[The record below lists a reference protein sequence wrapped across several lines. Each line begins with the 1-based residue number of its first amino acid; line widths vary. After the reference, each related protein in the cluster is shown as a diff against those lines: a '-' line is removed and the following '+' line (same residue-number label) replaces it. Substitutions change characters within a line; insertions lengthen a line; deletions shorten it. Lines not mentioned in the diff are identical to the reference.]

1 MKRTTLLIFS
11 IVTVYFCS
19 TNQKLNPE
27 NSFER
32 DINKVADSVKVNDI
46 VVKNLFK
53 YQILAH
59 RNNSFDKKMIV
70 DKVYRP
76 HQKLWDSCY
85 AMIFGEKNSG
95 LFNNPEGM
103 IEWNKTL
110 YPKHKTEFNDKAK
123 KLLKLNLNRI
133 LTTNLKKFCQLV
145 PYQPKATI
153 SILFTP
159 LTGIGFGGCKADQ
172 FALEL
177 NNDHT
182 DPEFTLEK
190 GLPHELNHLVY
201 EKFRERDADGNSAL
215 SQTIDEGFACYFTW
229 IFFDGKM
236 EKHNAVENMSQ
247 ENWSWYLKNEK
258 KIFTGVK
265 PYFTDTSG
273 DNPLLRNDKRKL
285 FPQAPKTL
293 NYWLGFRIVEKYVEK
308 HGPNSWKDIYKL
320 KPKEVLD
327 KSGYENYINSL

>member
-11 IVTVYFCS
+11 VITVYFCS

-27 NSFER
+27 NSFEK
-32 DINKVADSVKVNDI
+32 DVEKVADSIKVNDI
-46 VVKNLFK
+46 VIKNLFK

-59 RNNSFDKKMIV
+59 RNNSFNEKMIV
-70 DKVYRP
+70 EKVYQP

-85 AMIFGEKNSG
+85 AMIFGEKNAA
-95 LFNNPEGM
+95 LYNNPEGM
-103 IEWNKTL
+103 VQWNKTL
-110 YPKHKTEFNDKAK
+110 YPKHKIEFDNKTK
-123 KLLKLNLNRI
+123 KLLTLNLNRV
-133 LTTNLKKFCQLV
+133 LMTNLKRFSRLV

-159 LTGIGFGGCKADQ
+159 LTGIGFGGCNAQQ

-177 NNDHT
+177 NNENT
-182 DPEFTLEK
+182 DPELTLEK

-201 EKFRERDADGNSAL
+201 EKFRNKDADKNSAL

-229 IFFDGKM
+229 VFFEGKM
-236 EKHNAVENMSQ
+236 DKHNAVENMTQ
-247 ENWSWYLKNEK
+247 ENWAWYLKNEK
-258 KIFTGVK
+258 KIFTEMK
-265 PYFTDTSG
+265 PYFSDTSG
-273 DNPLLRNDKRKL
+273 DNPLLRNDRKKL

-308 HGPNSWKDIYKL
+308 HGPDSWKDVYQL
-320 KPKEVLD
+320 TPKQVLE
-327 KSGYENYINSL
+327 KSEYEKYIGSL